1 MCAEVSSSSW
11 VCACVVLCS
20 VAQQDK
26 GKTVT
31 FASDDL
37 VLHYGGGGLSRH
49 YHRRN
54 KSTPTIHHQQQYQ
67 HHQLGLLQQ
76 QRMTHPPPR
85 HHYRKR
91 KWCCSIATH
100 SRLTQNYDDR
110 YPLFRDCYISTSAAI
125 FIFFL
130 LFSFLT
136 RFRTD
141 WMTDCT
147 TLSILF
153 FKFLIHDT
161 NEWSHHHLLF

>member
-1 MCAEVSSSSW
+1 MLGCRYVRGGVQQLMGMCV
-11 VCACVVLCS
+11 CVVLCS

-125 FIFFL
+125 YFLFIIFV
-130 LFSFLT
+130 SHS
-136 RFRTD
+136 
-141 WMTDCT
+141 
-147 TLSILF
+147 LSDGLDDGLHNF
-153 FKFLIHDT
+153 VYLIFQISYT
-161 NEWSHHHLLF
+161 